1 MKFLSWA
8 IRDRVK
14 LTERA
19 KTIKKNNEKII
30 PYKAVTSKKNINK
43 YKRKQKRQMYPR
55 KRCNPY
61 SYTVFW
67 LWNS

>member
-43 YKRKQKRQMYPR
+43 YK
-55 KRCNPY
+55 
-61 SYTVFW
+61 
-67 LWNS
+67 